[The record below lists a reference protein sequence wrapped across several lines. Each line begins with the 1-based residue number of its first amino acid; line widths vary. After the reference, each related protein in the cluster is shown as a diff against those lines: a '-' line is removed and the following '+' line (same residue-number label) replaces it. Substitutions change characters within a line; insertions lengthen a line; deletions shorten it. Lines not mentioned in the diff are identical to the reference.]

1 MDKKETAT
9 ITFRIDEENSQ
20 ALRKVAEERE
30 ISLNTL
36 ANQIF
41 GSTLQLDYPMSK
53 FGVVMMSKLAFKTL
67 LTNLNDKD
75 IIKLGSDIGFKEPK
89 EFILFKWN
97 KINTEIVLHFIKIY
111 FEHCGYGRCNTD
123 QFEKTNTF
131 SIHHDLGKKGSLYLE
146 AFLKSMIEST
156 LEKPCK
162 TITTDNTITMELTQ

>member
-1 MDKKETAT
+1 MDKKETTT

-75 IIKLGSDIGFKEPK
+75 IIKLGSEIGGSKSLK
-89 EFILFKWN
+89 NLFYSN
-97 KINTEIVLHFIKIY
+97 GIKSIP
-111 FEHCGYGRCNTD
+111 RL
-123 QFEKTNTF
+123 F
-131 SIHHDLGKKGSLYLE
+131 SIW
-146 AFLKSMIEST
+146 
-156 LEKPCK
+156 
-162 TITTDNTITMELTQ
+162 